1 MRDVFAQE
9 LATFIL
15 IVVIV
20 GLLIG
25 LAIGSITFY
34 KKEYVSK
41 TKIVPE
47 IRLTTDGK
55 KVDTLYVYKL
65 K

>member
-1 MRDVFAQE
+1 MND
-9 LATFIL
+9 LGSIIL
-15 IVVIV
+15 TVIITVALIFGAIV
-20 GLLIG
+20 GV
-25 LAIGSITFY
+25 STYFFSH

-41 TKIVPE
+41 TRIIPE